1 MNLELLT
8 VLLLLALCM
17 VLFFINKPRMD
28 VVALLVI
35 VLLPLAGIITLPQA
49 LAGFSD
55 PNVILIAALFVIG
68 ESLVRTGVTYK
79 VGEWLVRK
87 SGSSETHLMVLLML
101 AVAAMGSVMS
111 STGVVGVFIPVVMSI
126 TRRLGTSPARLM
138 MPLSFAGLISGMLT
152 LVATPPNMVLDGAL
166 REHGVGGFSFFSFT
180 PMGLVILVA
189 GVAYMLWARRWL
201 SEAADT
207 AAEPASP
214 RRRGLSHFIRDYHLE
229 KRGFRLRINEGSLL
243 SGRRLDALH
252 LRREHSANV
261 VAVERVTAFH
271 HHELL
276 QPNARMEL
284 QAGDA
289 LLVDFSQDVEAQAFC
304 QAMGLTAL
312 PMKGLY
318 FNDHSQEVGMA
329 EVLIPPESTRIG
341 KSVLEQ
347 AFRTQHGLSV
357 VGLRRQ
363 GEAVAGRL
371 LDEKLKMGDIL
382 LVAGPWKCIR
392 RLQGQGG
399 DFIVTSLPPELEEVA
414 PAASRAVPA
423 LVILAVMVALMVSG
437 LVPNVLAA
445 LAGCLLM
452 GLFRCVDLSSAY
464 RSIHWQSLIL
474 IAGMIPFAHALEK
487 TGGVSL
493 AVDGLM
499 QLMQGAGPRVLLGS
513 LFVLTAL
520 TGLFI
525 SNTATAVLMA
535 PIALS
540 VAKHLGASPLPF
552 AMTVALAASAAFMT
566 PVSSPVNT
574 LVMGP
579 GNYRFMH
586 FVKVGVPFT
595 VLVLVLTVLLVP
607 WLFPLGR

>member
-8 VLLLLALCM
+8 VLLLLAICM

-35 VLLPLAGIITLPQA
+35 VLLPLSGIISLPQA

-87 SGSSETHLMVLLML
+87 SGSSETRLMVLLML
-101 AVAAMGSVMS
+101 AVTTMGSVMS
-111 STGVVGVFIPVVMSI
+111 STGVVGVFIPVVMNI
-126 TRRLGTSPARLM
+126 TRRLKSSPARLM

-152 LVATPPNMVLDGAL
+152 LVATPPNMIMDGAL
-166 REHGVGGFSFFSFT
+166 REHGAGGFSFFSFT

-201 SEAADT
+201 GVEAE
-207 AAEPASP
+207 AEAPQ
-214 RRRGLSHFIRDYHLE
+214 RRGLSHFIHDYHLE
-229 KRGFRLRINEGSLL
+229 KRGFRLRVNAGSPLN
-243 SGRRLDALH
+243 GQRLDALH

-261 VAVERVTAFH
+261 VAVERTTAFH
-271 HHELL
+271 HPELL

-284 QAGDA
+284 RTGDA

-304 QAMGLTAL
+304 QTMGLTAL

-329 EVLIPPESTRIG
+329 EVLIPPESSRIG

-363 GEAVAGRL
+363 REAFAGRL

-382 LVAGPWKCIR
+382 LVAGPWKFIR
-392 RLQGQGG
+392 RLQGLGG
-399 DFIVTSLPPELEEVA
+399 DFIVTSLPPEMEEVA
-414 PAASRAVPA
+414 PAASRAVHA
-423 LVILAVMVALMVSG
+423 LVILAVMITLMVSG

-445 LAGCLLM
+445 LIGCLLM

-499 QLMQGAGPRVLLGS
+499 QLMDGAGPRALLAS

-540 VAKHLGASPLPF
+540 VAKHLGAAPQPF

-595 VLVLVLTVLLVP
+595 LLVLVLTVLLVP
-607 WLFPLGR
+607 WLFPLGA